1 MGVGGTAPAAGGA
14 TGLIV
19 LDEVDSTNSEA
30 MRRALAGAEAPLWI
44 RARRQTAG
52 RGRAARAWAS
62 LPGNLSASLLLR
74 LDCPVAAA
82 AQLSLVAGVA
92 AIDAI
97 RAAAP
102 AVSADVRLKW
112 PNDVLAGA
120 GKLGG
125 ILVESSRDAGLLV
138 AVVGF
143 GINVRSAP
151 QGLARP
157 VASLAGLGAEVAA
170 ATLLTGLGEA
180 MTSWLRRWDE
190 GRGFAEIRAAWIA
203 RAGPEG
209 EPLTVHDASAAR
221 SGRFAG
227 LDADGAL
234 LLAMDDGHI
243 ERVAVGDV
251 TLAGETPPRDTWES

>member
-1 MGVGGTAPAAGGA
+1 MAGTAPARGA
-14 TGLIV
+14 AAGLIV

-30 MRRALAGAEAPLWI
+30 MRRALAGSEAPLWI
-44 RARRQTAG
+44 AARRQTAG
-52 RGRAARAWAS
+52 RGRSARTWAS
-62 LPGNLSASLLLR
+62 LPGNLAASLVLR

-112 PNDVLAGA
+112 PNDVLVGA
-120 GKLGG
+120 AKLGG

-151 QGLARP
+151 DGLGRR
-157 VASLAGLGAEVAA
+157 VASLAGHGAEVDAA
-170 ATLLTGLGEA
+170 VLLAALGEA
-180 MTSWLRRWDE
+180 MASWLDRWDE

-209 EPLTVHDASAAR
+209 EPLAVHDGAVRR
-221 SGRFAG
+221 SGLFAG

-251 TLAGETPPRDTWES
+251 TLDGELPPRDTWES